1 MQELISDD
9 PEYRVDFLH
18 PRILFCH
25 YILLIVF
32 ALSSCRATLTPR
44 TLTSTPAQPT
54 ETVTA
59 MATFTA
65 QPSAEVAQLR
75 PVGAV
80 RAYPGPEHYAGD
92 ILTFEILVISDETQT
107 AVPVTLRLD
116 DQEPTEVSA
125 ELLFNSMILPLALDT
140 SDLIGSHT
148 VRITT
153 TLGNSHINELYS
165 FDVLPASER
174 PAQEANAKWMVNEID
189 CCVLHYVSGTAAARD
204 IGSIAENFQQ
214 AAQDFSAITGEKFD
228 KHLEVYIIDRSWGN
242 GGFGGDGQLVISY
255 TDRYYGPTIGAECL
269 ETLARHEFTHAAGV
283 GAFGD
288 GIDFNYEGLAVYV
301 AGGHYKPEPLAQRGA
316 ALFDLGYYVPVG
328 QSLEQHELAYL
339 YPAAMLT
346 YIVETYGADALWKFF
361 AADADTSDGQPATL
375 EAAIQSTFGIS
386 LTEFDADF
394 RTWLE
399 SGDPGEQLDDLRLT
413 IELQDLRRTYQDTY
427 APPPYF
433 FLGKAEDILA
443 RTEYLP
449 VVLREAHAPPNI
461 VIELIIANA
470 QQAIIDSDYSKAEQ
484 LIDALKEV
492 LSTQEFE
499 NLLAKEY
506 LAIAITLTNEGYNL
520 EALDLQD
527 DQALVEVTRD
537 STELIS
543 LELHRNDA
551 IWQIL
556 Q

>member
-1 MQELISDD
+1 MLRE
-9 PEYRVDFLH
+9 
-18 PRILFCH
+18 
-25 YILLIVF
+25 
-32 ALSSCRATLTPR
+32 
-44 TLTSTPAQPT
+44 
-54 ETVTA
+54 VT
-59 MATFTA
+59 
-65 QPSAEVAQLR
+65 
-75 PVGAV
+75 
-80 RAYPGPEHYAGD
+80 
-92 ILTFEILVISDETQT
+92 
-107 AVPVTLRLD
+107 
-116 DQEPTEVSA
+116 
-125 ELLFNSMILPLALDT
+125 
-140 SDLIGSHT
+140 
-148 VRITT
+148 
-153 TLGNSHINELYS
+153 INL
-165 FDVLPASER
+165 
-174 PAQEANAKWMVNEID
+174 N
-189 CCVLHYVSGTAAARD
+189 
-204 IGSIAENFQQ
+204 
-214 AAQDFSAITGEKFD
+214 
-228 KHLEVYIIDRSWGN
+228 
-242 GGFGGDGQLVISY
+242 
-255 TDRYYGPTIGAECL
+255 
-269 ETLARHEFTHAAGV
+269 
-283 GAFGD
+283 
-288 GIDFNYEGLAVYV
+288 
-301 AGGHYKPEPLAQRGA
+301 PLAQRGA

-361 AADADTSDGQPATL
+361 AADADTSDGQPATM
-375 EAAIQSTFGIS
+375 EAAIQSTFDIS

-394 RTWLE
+394 GTWLE

-433 FLGKAEDILA
+433 FLGKAEDTLA

-461 VIELIIANA
+461 AIELIIANA

>member
-1 MQELISDD
+1 MQELISHN
-9 PEYRVDFLH
+9 PENRIDFLH
-18 PRILFCH
+18 SRILFGH
-25 YILLIVF
+25 YILLI
-32 ALSSCRATLTPR
+32 ALGLSSCRSAPTPR
-44 TLTSTPAQPT
+44 ALTSTAPQPT
-54 ETVTA
+54 ATA
-59 MATFTA
+59 TSTS
-65 QPSAEVAQLR
+65 QPPADLAQLI

-92 ILTFEILVISDETQT
+92 VLTFEIRTDSEASDSS
-107 AVPVTLRLD
+107 ASVTLQLD
-116 DQEPTEVSA
+116 DHESFEFSGNWS
-125 ELLFNSMILPLALDT
+125 FNTLVLPLALDT
-140 SDLIGSHT
+140 RELIGTHT
-148 VRITT
+148 LKISTSN
-153 TLGNSHINELYS
+153 GNIDELYS
-165 FDVLPASER
+165 FQVLPESER
-174 PAQEANAKWMVNEID
+174 PAQEENAKWMASEIT
-189 CCVLHYVSGTAAARD
+189 CCILHYVSGSAAARE
-204 IGSIAENFQQ
+204 IESIEENFRQ
-214 AAQDFSAITGEKFD
+214 AAEDFSDITGEKFD
-228 KHLEVYIIDRSWGN
+228 ERLEVYILDRIWGN

-255 TDRYYGPTIGAECL
+255 TDRYYGPTIGAQGL
-269 ETLARHEFTHAAGV
+269 QTLARHEFTHAAGV

-316 ALFDLGYYVPVG
+316 ALFELGYYVPVG

-375 EAAIQSTFGIS
+375 ESAIQSTFDLS
-386 LTEFDADF
+386 LTDFDADF
-394 RTWLE
+394 RAWLE

-413 IELQDLRRTYQDTY
+413 IELQDLRRKYQDIY

-433 FLGKAEDILA
+433 FLGKASETLA
-443 RTEYLP
+443 HPEYVP
-449 VVLREAHAPPNI
+449 VVLREAHAPPN
-461 VIELIIANA
+461 VAIELIIANA
-470 QQAIIDSDYSKAEQ
+470 QQAIIEGDYSKAEQ

-499 NLLAKEY
+499 NPLAKEY
-506 LAIAITLTNEGYNL
+506 IAIAITLTNEGYNL
-520 EALDLQD
+520 EALNLQD
-527 DQALVEVTRD
+527 NRALIEVTRD

-543 LELHRNDA
+543 LVLQRNNG